1 MPIVRFVFF
10 IKTLHVIQSL
20 NTCLSN
26 RLCPRL
32 LTLGNTFFVGLVFY
46 ENCARGLE
54 RYHVFSYLVSYILSH
69 IKLAHVSLKVHT
81 CLISG
86 VLYVLF
92 YSAFS
97 RLFFCWTSFKTSVAH
112 VILFL
117 STRLHLV
124 SKLEV

>member
-26 RLCPRL
+26 RLCPHL
-32 LTLGNTFFVGLVFY
+32 LNLGYTFFVGLVFY

-69 IKLAHVSLKVHT
+69 IKLAHVSHKDHT

-86 VLYVLF
+86 VLYSFLF
-92 YSAFS
+92 
-97 RLFFCWTSFKTSVAH
+97 SFWP
-112 VILFL
+112 LFL
-117 STRLHLV
+117 LWDKFQNFSCTRDLV
-124 SKLEV
+124 SKHVLASGI